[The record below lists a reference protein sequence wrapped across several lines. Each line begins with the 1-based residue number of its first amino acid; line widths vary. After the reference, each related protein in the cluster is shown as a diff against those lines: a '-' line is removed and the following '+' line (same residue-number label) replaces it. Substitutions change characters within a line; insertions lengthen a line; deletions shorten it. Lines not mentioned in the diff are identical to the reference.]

1 MIKLVFSL
9 ILAILFSIFASQ
21 NMEPIFI
28 HLVIGSPVKIP
39 TIVVVFSAFM
49 LGMIVTLFLTIV
61 GKSKNNQSLIREH
74 DEDDD

>member
-9 ILAILFSIFASQ
+9 FLAVIFTIFASQ

-28 HLVIGSPVKIP
+28 HFVVGSPVKVP

-49 LGMIVTLFLTIV
+49 LGMIMTLFFTISART
-61 GKSKNNQSLIREH
+61 KSDKDLVES
-74 DEDDD
+74 DEDE